1 MEKVIADFIGTI
13 NFGEAKTHR
22 NMTVIPLF
30 TDSNHVPAFLT
41 LRRALEAGHLVITEI
56 SASGSV
62 PELLAKNTGDLPI
75 LLLDGEEL
83 AGAKQNR
90 VLNTTILLQE
100 KSETVI
106 PVSCTEHGRWSYRG
120 AHFDDSDVIMAK
132 KARENKART
141 VSYSLRDQKSYR
153 SDQGKVW
160 EDIAALSVK
169 HGIRS
174 ETGAMRDV
182 YESRKVSLDEYI
194 EAFPVQDGQ
203 KGLFTLIDGKI
214 VGFDIIASAAGYAD
228 LHGKLIKS
236 YAMDELASGGKGN
249 NGEDARKKAREFFE
263 MLLSSREEKYKSI
276 GYGIDYRFEN
286 GIAVG
291 SALVSSEKVIHMAVF
306 RSTQSD
312 RTGNMSGPAQ
322 RRANR
327 SRAL

>member
-1 MEKVIADFIGTI
+1 MEKVITDFIGTI
-13 NFGEAKTHR
+13 NFGNAKTHQ

-41 LRRALEAGHLVITEI
+41 LRRALETGQLVVTEI
-56 SASGSV
+56 SKSGSV

-90 VLNTTILLQE
+90 VLNTTILLQK

-106 PVSCTEHGRWSYRG
+106 PVSCTEHGRWSYKG
-120 AHFDDSDVIMAK
+120 AHFDDSDVIMPK
-132 KARENKART
+132 TARENKART
-141 VSYSLRDQKSYR
+141 VSSSLRDQKTYR
-153 SDQGKVW
+153 SNQGQVW
-160 EDIAALSVK
+160 DDIAALSVK
-169 HGIRS
+169 IGVCS
-174 ETGAMRDV
+174 ETDAMRDV
-182 YESRKVSLDEYI
+182 YESRKVSLDEYV

-203 KGLFTLIDGKI
+203 KGLLALINGKI
-214 VGFDIIASAAGYAD
+214 VGCDIIASAAGYSD
-228 LHGKLIKS
+228 LHGKLIRS
-236 YAMDELASGGKGN
+236 YAMDDLASEGKGN
-249 NGEDARKKAREFFE
+249 DGKDADKKARDFFE

-286 GIAVG
+286 GMAVG
-291 SALVSSEKVIHMAVF
+291 SALVSFEKVIHMAF
-306 RSTQSD
+306 FSSTQAD
-312 RTGNMSGPAQ
+312 RTGNMSGSAQ

>member
-1 MEKVIADFIGTI
+1 MEKVITDFIGTI
-13 NFGEAKTHR
+13 NFGDAKTHR
-22 NMTVIPLF
+22 NMAVIPLF
-30 TDSNHVPAFLT
+30 TGSNHVPAFLT

-56 SASGSV
+56 GTSGSV

-90 VLNTTILLQE
+90 VLNTTILLRE

-106 PVSCTEHGRWSYRG
+106 PVSCTEHGRWSYKG

-132 KARENKART
+132 MARENKART
-141 VSYSLRDQKSYR
+141 VSDSLRKQKSYR
-153 SDQGKVW
+153 SNQGQVW
-160 EDIAALSVK
+160 DDIAALSVK
-169 HGIRS
+169 VGVHS

-182 YESRKVSLDEYI
+182 YESRKVSLDEYV

-203 KGLFTLIDGKI
+203 KGLLVMINGKI
-214 VGFDIIASAAGYAD
+214 VGFDIIASSAGYAD

-236 YAMDELASGGKGN
+236 YAMDELASNEKAHNGN
-249 NGEDARKKAREFFE
+249 EAEKKAREFFE

-286 GIAVG
+286 GVSVG
-291 SALVSSEKVIHMAVF
+291 SALVSFEKVIHMAFF
-306 RSTQSD
+306 RSTQGD
-312 RTGNMSGPAQ
+312 RLGTMSGPAE

-327 SRAL
+327 SRSL

>member
-1 MEKVIADFIGTI
+1 MEKVITDFIGTI
-13 NFGEAKTHR
+13 NLGDIKTHR

-30 TDSNHVPAFLT
+30 TGSNHVPAFLT

-56 SASGSV
+56 GTSGSV

-90 VLNTTILLQE
+90 VLNTTILLRE

-106 PVSCTEHGRWSYRG
+106 PVSCTEHGRWSYKG

-141 VSYSLRDQKSYR
+141 VSDSLRNQKSYR
-153 SDQGKVW
+153 SNQGQVW
-160 EDIAALSVK
+160 DDIAALSVK
-169 HGIRS
+169 VGVHS

-182 YESRKVSLDEYI
+182 YESRKVSLDEYV
-194 EAFPVQDGQ
+194 EAFPVQEGQ
-203 KGLFTLIDGKI
+203 KGLLVMINGKI
-214 VGFDIIASAAGYAD
+214 VGFDIIASSAGYAD

-236 YAMDELASGGKGN
+236 YAMDELTSDGKVN
-249 NGEDARKKAREFFE
+249 NGNEAEKKAREFFE
-263 MLLSSREEKYKSI
+263 MLLPSREEKYKSL

-286 GIAVG
+286 GVSVG
-291 SALVSSEKVIHMAVF
+291 SALVSFEKVIHMAFF

-312 RTGNMSGPAQ
+312 RRGTMSGPAQ

-327 SRAL
+327 SRTL